1 MRLTLTNLLWHFYE
15 SSKPCL
21 KWGSFFAKSLCK
33 FQMLLVSSGYR
44 SCQMVFSGR
53 SCLASTFYW
62 GTQIVNAMV
71 QATVIFDL
79 ANFTQEA
86 EKERPKLAIS
96 AIFLRSRDTEIATRY
111 KNSFQDKQTADTK
124 DLQYVWTIESRVIK
138 YTVRISNFEM
148 AWRRLALRRR
158 LFLKFENHSAV
169 LLLLWLKT
177 SSSCA
182 WKAERKKGSMLSN
195 DREISWSESAE

>member
-1 MRLTLTNLLWHFYE
+1 MRAVNLAWNGVL
-15 SSKPCL
+15 
-21 KWGSFFAKSLCK
+21 FFAKSLCK

-124 DLQYVWTIESRVIK
+124 DLQYVWTMKSRVIK

-148 AWRRLALRRR
+148 AWKRLALRQR
-158 LFLKFENHSAV
+158 
-169 LLLLWLKT
+169 LLL
-177 SSSCA
+177 
-182 WKAERKKGSMLSN
+182 
-195 DREISWSESAE
+195 